1 MAFSAKV
8 GETFYLKDNPNS
20 PSHLYVILTQPDNK
34 GKVVVANFTS
44 AKLGKQRH
52 VLFTPRDD
60 GRLFNKDTT
69 VQYTDA
75 RLMDREIL
83 IKHVKDDPNKVGID
97 CPMDI
102 VRGVVIGAFKAKQS
116 PNKVLKELEKQYP
129 DLYKKYY
136 Y

>member
-8 GETFYLKDNPNS
+8 GETFYLKDNLDS
-20 PSHLYVILTQPDNK
+20 HRHLYVVLTWPDNK

-44 AKLGKQRH
+44 AKFGKQKY

-60 GRLFNKDTT
+60 GRLFKKDTT
-69 VQYTDA
+69 VEYTDA
-75 RLMDREIL
+75 SLVDREKL
-83 IKHVKDDPNKVGID
+83 IKHVKDDPNNYGID

-102 VRGVVIGAFKAKQS
+102 VREVVAGAFRAKQS

-129 DLYKKYY
+129 ELYKKYY